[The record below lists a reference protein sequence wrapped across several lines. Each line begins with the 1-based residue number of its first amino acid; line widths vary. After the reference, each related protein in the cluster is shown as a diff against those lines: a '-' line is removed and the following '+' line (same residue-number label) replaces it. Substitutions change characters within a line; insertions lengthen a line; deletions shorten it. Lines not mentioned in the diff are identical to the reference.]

1 MNKKIKHQ
9 MIQEVLFY
17 YQYPY
22 SLKMVVIA
30 VRWVVVEVVVDAVV
44 DISWFLK
51 LKSKKSK
58 TLQHFST

>member
-1 MNKKIKHQ
+1 
-9 MIQEVLFY
+9 
-17 YQYPY
+17 
-22 SLKMVVIA
+22 MVVIA